1 MHAPAPRKPCLTLF
15 NPTSILVIREQASL
29 FTLFNL
35 FLYDEV
41 VNMGEGQI
49 KSKGPK
55 IAPGGHC
62 FTSEFDSHHY
72 YWSCRD
78 KKKGDVCVTSKEEDC
93 YICIQFSYEQN
104 KKNEL

>member
-1 MHAPAPRKPCLTLF
+1 M
-15 NPTSILVIREQASL
+15 

-55 IAPGGHC
+55 IAPGCHC

-104 KKNEL
+104 KKMNCKMAYQLKKAKDISQDLDYS